1 MRAGVQD
8 ELERLLE
15 AAGGDPASLAGA
27 QRARLEA
34 LLAEVAD
41 EVGRPEPALA
51 GALER
56 VERASLPA
64 PHEWDRVWRAI
75 DGALEARGRAERKR
89 SLIFRLRLP
98 AVAGI
103 AAALVLAV
111 LLAVPRSMTTSGAPI
126 RLASEVEI
134 HELEVWDGTPFV
146 VSVGSNGAE
155 VVWVLS
161 ADG

>member
-1 MRAGVQD
+1 MRASVQD

-15 AAGGDPASLAGA
+15 AAAGDPASLPGTE
-27 QRARLEA
+27 RARLEA

-41 EVGRPEPALA
+41 LVDRPEPALA
-51 GALER
+51 EALDR
-56 VERASLPA
+56 VESASLPA
-64 PHEWDRVWRAI
+64 AREWDRVWRAI
-75 DGALEARGRAERKR
+75 DSALEARGRTARR
-89 SLIFRLRLP
+89 PSLLFRLRLP

-111 LLAVPRSMTTSGAPI
+111 VLAMPRSTTTSGAPI
-126 RLASEVEI
+126 RLASDVEI
-134 HELEVWDGTPFV
+134 HELEVSDGTPFV